1 MQPYPSLARPLY
13 TNPISVGAAAVYA
26 VRKDLLEVGE
36 RDAKYP
42 DENGNTK
49 FNLFREVGVGHNKR
63 IWVPRN
69 MAPVITEDLRVEG
82 KVIDVECT
90 FVPRNDEQARFIDET
105 VELINEGRSFIAKAP
120 PGFGKTWCA
129 TDIICKIGVK
139 TIVVVTKDDIVDQ
152 WIAAIEALTPLRRGP
167 GKGIGLIR
175 GDICDTVGQS
185 IVIAMVHSLAK
196 EARYPEYHFRDF
208 GLAVFDECHRMGAD
222 FFSQACFRLPAKI
235 RLGLSGTP
243 HRKDGREEVIHAH
256 IGVVEVETSL
266 APMVPRVI
274 VQESPWHCPTKR
286 KLDKEGRVV
295 MNEKGE
301 AVVVPIPHTPGRTGH
316 IVRMLCNHH
325 GRNRVLADF
334 TVQAFKKG
342 RKVIFQSERR
352 DHLELMASLIT
363 SLGVPPS
370 KITLYVGGMT
380 KKQRDEAKKGN
391 IIMATYKMTSEA
403 TDIPTIDTLVMGT
416 PMSEVEQIIGRA
428 TRFMEDKN
436 EPIIFD
442 LQDLTSPVF
451 KAYSENRLRLYRSIG
466 AKVSKHV
473 PN

>member
-1 MQPYPSLARPLY
+1 M
-13 TNPISVGAAAVYA
+13 
-26 VRKDLLEVGE
+26 EVGE
-36 RDAKYP
+36 REAKYA

-49 FNLFREVGVGHNKR
+49 FNLFREVGMGHNRR

-69 MAPVITEDLRVEG
+69 MAPSIPEDLRVEG
-82 KVIDVECT
+82 RVIDVESS
-90 FVPRNDEQARFIDET
+90 FVPRNSEQARIIADT
-105 VELINEGRSFIAKAP
+105 VQLIELGESFILKAP
-120 PGFGKTWCA
+120 PGFGKTWC
-129 TDIICKIGVK
+129 TTEIIARYRRK

-152 WIAAIEALTPLRRGP
+152 WIAAIEKLTNLRRGP

-175 GDICDTVGQS
+175 GDICDTINQS
-185 IVIAMVHSLAK
+185 VVIAMVHSLAK
-196 EARYPEYHFRDF
+196 EARYPEHHFRDF
-208 GLAVFDECHRMGAD
+208 GLAIFDECHRMGAD

-256 IGVVEVETSL
+256 IGVVKVETEL
-266 APMVPRVI
+266 APMIPRVI
-274 VQESPWHCPTKR
+274 SQESPWHCPTKR
-286 KLDKEGRVV
+286 KTDKEGRVV
-295 MNEKGE
+295 MDKEGK
-301 AVVVPIPHTPGRTGH
+301 AVVVPIPHTAGRTGH

-325 GRNRVLADF
+325 GRNRILADF

-352 DHLELMASLIT
+352 DHLELMTSLIT

-370 KITLYVGGMT
+370 KITLYVGGLT

-403 TDIPTIDTLVMGT
+403 TDIPDIDTLVMGT

-428 TRFMEDKN
+428 TRFMEGKK

-451 KAYSENRLRLYRSIG
+451 KSYSENRLRLYRSIG
-466 AKVSKHV
+466 AKVSKHA